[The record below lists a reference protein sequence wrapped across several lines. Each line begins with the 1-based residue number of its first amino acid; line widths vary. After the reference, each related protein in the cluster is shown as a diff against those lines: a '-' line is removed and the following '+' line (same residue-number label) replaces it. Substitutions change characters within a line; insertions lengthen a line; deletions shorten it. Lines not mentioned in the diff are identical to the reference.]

1 MTNYL
6 NKKKSKVP
14 MIYDN
19 WDIYSKYQ
27 YGGLIGSLMKF
38 CHTKLESNL
47 PKKNYHKVL
56 EIGPGPHPHVQY
68 INHGFE
74 KYYILEK
81 TIKAIKQYKKLNYN
95 NIIIKAYKSNKIPFK
110 NNFFD
115 RIIMSHVLEHVSNP
129 EEFIFE
135 VMSKLKKGGVLSIAL
150 PTDPGL
156 FWRSGRMFSKIFS
169 IKNTLKISP
178 EKYDYIN
185 AKDHVNSI
193 YSLYSII
200 KYHYRKKL
208 IEQYLPFRIK
218 FFDLNL
224 FYNVHII
231 K

>member
-1 MTNYL
+1 MTNYSS
-6 NKKKSKVP
+6 KKKSNVL
-14 MIYDN
+14 MTYDN

-27 YGGLIGSLMKF
+27 YGGLVGSLMKF

-47 PKKNYHKVL
+47 PKGNYNKVL
-56 EIGPGPHPHVQY
+56 EIGPGPHPHVKY
-68 INHGFE
+68 ISHNFQ
-74 KYYILEK
+74 KYYILER
-81 TIKAIKQYKKLNYN
+81 TIKAINLYKKLNYN
-95 NIIIKAYKSNKIPFK
+95 NIIIKTYKSSKIPFK
-110 NNFFD
+110 KNFFD
-115 RIIMSHVLEHVSNP
+115 RIIMSHVLEHIINP

-156 FWRSGRMFSKIFS
+156 LWRSGRMFSKIFS
-169 IKNTLKISP
+169 VKKTLKISP

-200 KYHYRKKL
+200 KYHYKKKL